1 MDERPSLIVAER
13 ITRMNIDWIKATQ
26 LTVTFI
32 VVSALFYVSLPILY
46 PFYISIVLAIVI
58 LPLAKLLERKLYFP
72 RGLAIFTMIF
82 ILLVVSVTVISLSM
96 IELIH
101 FLQQFSYL
109 LPQIFD
115 TTLQHFYET
124 IFPWTEKVIG
134 TLSNLLSKSPD
145 FSQDYFTQLLR
156 DFANSLREYSQN
168 FLLDL
173 VQSLILLFT
182 DTLQSSYI
190 FILILLSTY
199 FLAKDGPRWA
209 AVLLAKL
216 PVPVKDFVFDLRTQ
230 SFQVIKRYFF
240 AQLLIILSSGLL
252 IWIGLT
258 ILDVK
263 HALAITFFSMLLD
276 FIPLIGVSVVFIPWI
291 LYSFLTQQFHMTI
304 GLSVLLL
311 VLIIFRNIIEPK
323 LLGTSLGIHPF
334 VMIILL
340 FLFFQWFGVMGVLL
354 TPLCLILLITIK
366 QTGILRDIQAY
377 LTK

>member
-1 MDERPSLIVAER
+1 
-13 ITRMNIDWIKATQ
+13 MNIDWIKALQ
-26 LTVTFI
+26 LTVIFI
-32 VVSALFYVSLPILY
+32 VAFTLFYVSLPILY

-115 TTLQHFYET
+115 TTLQQFYET

-156 DFANSLREYSQN
+156 NFANSLREYSQN

-182 DTLQSSYI
+182 NTLQSSYI

-209 AVLLAKL
+209 ATLLSKL
-216 PVPVKDFVFDLRTQ
+216 PAPVKDFVFDLRTQ
-230 SFQVIKRYFF
+230 SYQVIKRYFF

-291 LYSFLTQQFHMTI
+291 LYSFLTQQFCMTI
-304 GLSVLLL
+304 GLSILLL

>member
-1 MDERPSLIVAER
+1 
-13 ITRMNIDWIKATQ
+13 MNIDWIKATQ

-32 VVSALFYVSLPILY
+32 VVSTLFYVSLPILY

-82 ILLVVSVTVISLSM
+82 MLLVVSITVISLSM

-145 FSQDYFTQLLR
+145 FSKDYFTQLLR

-182 DTLQSSYI
+182 NTLQSSYI

-209 AVLLAKL
+209 ATLLSKL
-216 PVPVKDFVFDLRTQ
+216 PTPVKDFVFDLRTQ
-230 SFQVIKRYFF
+230 SYQVIKRYFF
-240 AQLLIILSSGLL
+240 AQLLIILSSGLI